1 MPNEVSI
8 LFNLGAALLSTED
21 LDGAV
26 ACFTQILAQDPHD
39 AYSLAQLGQAQHMRG
54 EDRMSACAR
63 SHHSIVHPWPL
74 THPLAHLLTHSLTHL
89 LVHQYC
95 KVTSR
100 QPLER
105 TTKPLRSLLSTQT
118 LPQSTTCWRV
128 WETPCTRKQWRP
140 TRPERY
146 VVYVGYVGP

>member
-54 EDRMSACAR
+54 DLGPYERMCTLTPLNRASVATHSPAHPLTR
-63 SHHSIVHPWPL
+63 SPAHPL
-74 THPLAHLLTHSLTHL
+74 THPLAHPLAHS
-89 LVHQYC
+89 
-95 KVTSR
+95 
-100 QPLER
+100 
-105 TTKPLRSLLSTQT
+105 
-118 LPQSTTCWRV
+118 
-128 WETPCTRKQWRP
+128 P
-140 TRPERY
+140 TRSSIL
-146 VVYVGYVGP
+146 